1 MSELTVVMTNHA
13 MNDATPLRYGVVPPK
28 YVVLKN
34 LKLDQDSTN
43 DQKPKEIRKGNK
55 HIIADC
61 YTEDTDELLFT
72 ARFVI
77 GEPRN
82 HSLYKSVITV
92 LSLEQDKS
100 ERAVSDLIKS
110 LRESGKI
117 DADFIKDKL
126 HPKYVSGEIKGNVDF
141 YNYLVQ
147 LGIQDQVKDLEM
159 YIDELQRDSDLKQDK
174 LDEAEKKN
182 EAYRQKIIDLEK
194 GKPMYKGED
203 VSVSPV
209 CTLKDVVEGSR
220 TKRNGQKVRCTTL
233 IFEEPVPQRVM
244 DEIFDKNGNITKKA
258 KGLINC
264 KVQTTSWKPEVFKP
278 IDWFRDIYP
287 VID

>member
-13 MNDATPLRYGVVPPK
+13 MNDATPLRYGVIPPK

-61 YTEDTDELLFT
+61 YTEATDELLFT

-82 HSLYKSVITV
+82 HSVYKSVITV

-117 DADFIKDKL
+117 DANFIKDKL
-126 HPKYVSGEIKGNVDF
+126 HPKYVSVAFNTIV
-141 YNYLVQ
+141 
-147 LGIQDQVKDLEM
+147 
-159 YIDELQRDSDLKQDK
+159 
-174 LDEAEKKN
+174 
-182 EAYRQKIIDLEK
+182 
-194 GKPMYKGED
+194 
-203 VSVSPV
+203 
-209 CTLKDVVEGSR
+209 
-220 TKRNGQKVRCTTL
+220 
-233 IFEEPVPQRVM
+233 
-244 DEIFDKNGNITKKA
+244 
-258 KGLINC
+258 
-264 KVQTTSWKPEVFKP
+264 
-278 IDWFRDIYP
+278 
-287 VID
+287 